1 MKKINFNLNRNN
13 LGEKAESNQSEQAL
27 KSEPST
33 SSQPTD
39 IKRAENEVADF
50 LLGNNNT
57 IMESHGIQT
66 SSVESTPS
74 STPSKQ
80 EEKGLLDEKIA
91 PLTES
96 DIKVEDVLYNGDP
109 SDIQLELSG
118 TAIENAPST
127 KDGSNTPSVNE
138 VFYTQDEQTYNQDV
152 FNDTNH
158 NDNSHTEEED
168 VSNDGVALDNQ
179 QPIEQVK
186 DVETKR
192 DTTNA
197 QSTMT
202 EETHRTGDVKVE
214 ELNHPQIG
222 DATKGNIMQTNHQ
235 NDEKE
240 QEMPHVPNV
249 SSSQEINHYLDKTK
263 DNSLTAIDLEQ
274 LQVIVDKIKAS
285 NPQAQ
290 IEEFEALKKK
300 DSKLDQE
307 IYGHKVLAK
316 QNEELLEK
324 LLKQMREISGKETV
338 EEFAHYV
345 QSVIENNEAEIQ
357 GYRQYITEK
366 ETILTKIN
374 EDLAKL

>member
-1 MKKINFNLNRNN
+1 MKFNLNRNN
-13 LGEKAESNQSEQAL
+13 LGEKPESNQSEQIL
-27 KSEPST
+27 KNEPST

-39 IKRAENEVADF
+39 IKKAENEVADF
-50 LLGNNNT
+50 LCGKSDTLMG
-57 IMESHGIQT
+57 SHGAQT
-66 SSVESTPS
+66 SSVESAPS

-96 DIKVEDVLYNGDP
+96 DIKVEDVLYNGDA
-109 SDIQLELSG
+109 SDIQLELSE

-127 KDGSNTPSVNE
+127 KDESNTPSVNE

-158 NDNSHTEEED
+158 NDNSHTED
-168 VSNDGVALDNQ
+168 ASNDGVAFEDQ
-179 QPIEQVK
+179 QPIGQIK

-197 QSTMT
+197 KSTMT
-202 EETHRTGDVKVE
+202 EETHQVSDVKVE
-214 ELNHPQIG
+214 DLNHPQT
-222 DATKGNIMQTNHQ
+222 DDETKSDIMQTNHQ
-235 NDEKE
+235 NGEQEQE

-263 DNSLTAIDLEQ
+263 DNKLTAIDLEQ

-285 NPQAQ
+285 NPQDQ

-324 LLKQMREISGKETV
+324 LLKQMKEISGKETV

-366 ETILTKIN
+366 EAILTKIN

>member
-1 MKKINFNLNRNN
+1 MKFNLNRNN
-13 LGEKAESNQSEQAL
+13 LGEKPESNQSEQTL

-33 SSQPTD
+33 PSQPTD
-39 IKRAENEVADF
+39 IKKAENEVANF
-50 LLGNNNT
+50 LCGKSDTLMG
-57 IMESHGIQT
+57 SHDAQT
-66 SSVESTPS
+66 SSVESAPS

-96 DIKVEDVLYNGDP
+96 DIKVEDVLYNGDA
-109 SDIQLELSG
+109 SDIQLELSE

-127 KDGSNTPSVNE
+127 KDESNTPSVNE

-158 NDNSHTEEED
+158 NDNSHTED
-168 VSNDGVALDNQ
+168 ASNDGMALEDQ
-179 QPIEQVK
+179 QPIGQIK
-186 DVETKR
+186 DVEIKNN
-192 DTTNA
+192 TTNT
-197 QSTMT
+197 QSAMT
-202 EETHRTGDVKVE
+202 EETHQVSDVKVE
-214 ELNHPQIG
+214 DLNHPQTD
-222 DATKGNIMQTNHQ
+222 DATKSDIMQTNHQ
-235 NDEKE
+235 NGEQEQE

-263 DNSLTAIDLEQ
+263 DNKLTAIDLEQ

-324 LLKQMREISGKETV
+324 LLKQMKEISGKETV

-366 ETILTKIN
+366 EAILTKIN

>member
-1 MKKINFNLNRNN
+1 MMKFNLNRNN
-13 LGEKAESNQSEQAL
+13 LGEKPESNQSEQTL

-33 SSQPTD
+33 PSQPTD
-39 IKRAENEVADF
+39 IKKAENEVAEF
-50 LLGNNNT
+50 LCGKSGTL
-57 IMESHGIQT
+57 METHGAQT
-66 SSVESTPS
+66 SSVESAPS
-74 STPSKQ
+74 STPSNQ
-80 EEKGLLDEKIA
+80 EEKGLLDEKIT

-109 SDIQLELSG
+109 SNIQLELSE

-127 KDGSNTPSVNE
+127 KDEGNTPSVNE

-158 NDNSHTEEED
+158 NNNSHTENA
-168 VSNDGVALDNQ
+168 SNDGVALEDQ
-179 QPIEQVK
+179 QPIGQIK
-186 DVETKR
+186 DVEIKNN
-192 DTTNA
+192 TTNT
-197 QSTMT
+197 QSAMT
-202 EETHRTGDVKVE
+202 EETHQVSGVKVE
-214 ELNHPQIG
+214 DLNHPQTD
-222 DATKGNIMQTNHQ
+222 DATKSDIMQTNHQ
-235 NDEKE
+235 NGEQE

-263 DNSLTAIDLEQ
+263 DNKLTAIDLEQ

-324 LLKQMREISGKETV
+324 LLKQMKEISGKETV

-345 QSVIENNEAEIQ
+345 QSVIENNQAEIQ

-366 ETILTKIN
+366 EAILTKIN

>member
-57 IMESHGIQT
+57 IMGSHGIQT

-109 SDIQLELSG
+109 SDIQLELSE

-127 KDGSNTPSVNE
+127 KDESNTPSVSE

-152 FNDTNH
+152 FNDINH
-158 NDNSHTEEED
+158 EENAL
-168 VSNDGVALDNQ
+168 NDGVALDNQ

-202 EETHRTGDVKVE
+202 EETHQTGDVKVE

-235 NDEKE
+235 NGEKE